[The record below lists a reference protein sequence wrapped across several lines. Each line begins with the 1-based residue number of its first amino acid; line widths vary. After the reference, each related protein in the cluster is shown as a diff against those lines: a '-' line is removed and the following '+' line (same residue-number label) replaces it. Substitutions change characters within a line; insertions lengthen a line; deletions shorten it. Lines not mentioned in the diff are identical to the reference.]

1 MKAAVPLRPAHS
13 NYRSIGKDGLI
24 AIILVECMLTAF
36 GTTKADERVTESTL
50 RTVDNFDLDVTDLQ
64 FWKKVGNLLN
74 RCGGWKVA
82 EEESSTFVDCMVL
95 IGFYRA
101 R

>member
-24 AIILVECMLTAF
+24 AIIFVECMLTAF

-74 RCGGWKVA
+74 CCGGWKVA
-82 EEESSTFVDCMVL
+82 EKESSTFVDCMVL